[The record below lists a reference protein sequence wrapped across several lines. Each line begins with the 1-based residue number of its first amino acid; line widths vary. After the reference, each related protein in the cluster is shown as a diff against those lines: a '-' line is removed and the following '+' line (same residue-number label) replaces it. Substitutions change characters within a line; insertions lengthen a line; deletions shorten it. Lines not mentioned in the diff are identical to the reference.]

1 MVIFLSEQLVENSLL
16 IKMSSALYTHN
27 FNENVI
33 IHICFIK
40 FLPMIINFYFC
51 YIRLIL
57 EK

>member
-16 IKMSSALYTHN
+16 IKMSSAPYMHN

-33 IHICFIK
+33 IHI
-40 FLPMIINFYFC
+40 MIINFYFV
-51 YIRLIL
+51 YIRVIL